1 MIRNIILL
9 TLGLFAMSS
18 AVLVSQ
24 DNENVFPYDYQVNT
38 LENGLK
44 IITIPMPSNGIV
56 SYYTLV
62 RTGARDEYEQ
72 GKTGFAHFFEHMMF
86 RGTKKYPGSVYDSL
100 IISIG
105 ADGNAYTT
113 DDYTAYHL
121 SLSKEDLDLVM
132 ELESDRFQNL
142 SYPEADFKTEAGA
155 VYGEYRKNITNP
167 ISVLWEKLKYTAYDK
182 HTYKHST
189 IGFEED
195 IIAMPTLYE
204 YSMEFYSNYYRP
216 ENSILMVVGD
226 ISTDEILEKAKK
238 YYGSW
243 EQGYTAPKVEQ
254 EPEQTAPR
262 SAEVKY
268 EGKTNPIVGIGF
280 KAEAFDATDKSVIAR
295 ELIGDLAFGSN
306 SDLYKKLYLKEQKVQ
321 YISPYFPQNRDPF
334 MSIIYTMVNDP
345 SDIDYVKAEVQK
357 SVEWYQNNLVDK
369 KKLEDLKKRQKYG
382 FLMSLDTPANVA
394 GNLARM
400 VAITG
405 GMDAVEQYF
414 QTLASITPEDIQE
427 EAKTM
432 TEDKRTI
439 IELQGAK

>member
-9 TLGLFAMSS
+9 ALGLFAMSS

-24 DNENVFPYDYQVNT
+24 DNENVFPYDYEVNT

-189 IGFEED
+189 IGFVED
-195 IIAMPTLYE
+195 IKAMPTLYE

-216 ENSILMVVGD
+216 ENSILMVAGD

-243 EQGYTAPKVEQ
+243 EKGYTAPKVEQ

-268 EGKTNPIVGIGF
+268 DGKTNPIVGIGY

-345 SDIDYVKAEVQK
+345 SDIDYVKEEVQK

-369 KKLEDLKKRQKYG
+369 KKLEDLKKRQKYA
-382 FLMSLDTPANVA
+382 FLMSLDTPANVT
-394 GNLARM
+394 GNLARI